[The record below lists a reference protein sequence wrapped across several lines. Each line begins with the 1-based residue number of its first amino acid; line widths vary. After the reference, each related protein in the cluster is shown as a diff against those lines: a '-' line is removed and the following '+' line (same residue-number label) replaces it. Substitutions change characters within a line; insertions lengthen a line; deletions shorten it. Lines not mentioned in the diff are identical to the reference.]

1 MLFFH
6 HEKEPPAAG
15 LYWKHGGS
23 ETVEFAQ
30 EFGFGTDYFE
40 FILLFLDHSKQFVPQ
55 KIYKLILRLHRCF
68 FSILLP
74 YRLVDEPQGAVMGL
88 TFLGIGHSEHDGA
101 VLLLGQLQR
110 LRLQLCNLLRLR
122 VIIGAYF
129 MYSAVPF
136 AHIKCF
142 QLFELIFIILFGSC
156 ETGKKRLPLIALFT
170 VSPEVVV
177 MGEHATYI
185 LNIFDYFVIRT
196 LEKDLV

>member
-6 HEKEPPAAG
+6 HEKEPPATG
-15 LYWKHGGS
+15 LYRKHEGS

-40 FILLFLDHSKQFVPQ
+40 FILLFLDHSKQFGPQ
-55 KIYKLILRLHRCF
+55 KIYKLILRRF
-68 FSILLP
+68 FCIFLP
-74 YRLVDEPQGAVMGL
+74 YRLVDEPQGAIMGL
-88 TFLGIGHSEHDGA
+88 IWLGIGYSEHDGA

-142 QLFELIFIILFGSC
+142 QLFELIFIILFGSR
-156 ETGKKRLPLIALFT
+156 ETGKKRLLAIALFT
-170 VSPEVVV
+170 ISPEVVV
-177 MGEHATYI
+177 IGEYAAYI
-185 LNIFDYFVIRT
+185 CNVFDYFVFGT
-196 LEKDLV
+196 LDEDLV